1 MDEYSKK
8 IEVSIDV
15 KPVLDKVAL
24 ERAKKEAQK
33 NGKPLSIGMD
43 FHVDKDKIAKNISK
57 ELNNTVTKYLKS
69 QAKAQDITQRI
80 TDMGLGKM
88 TQEEYELSR
97 DNLKK
102 LVSEHK
108 KAIVEMVDTNR
119 RLERSLS
126 SIGVGFNAKGLAS
139 IGIPEDAIK
148 QLTSASADFANYE
161 KMAAKV
167 REVSSK
173 FNDRATGLRNL
184 KYGNITTA
192 KEVSIALEY
201 RNLVKSLSLVDDDIN
216 DYLTNNNVREFTDI
230 IHLTENQLDDF
241 EKMYRKYER
250 LYSRLRDP
258 DFKKLNKEDLSIFSD
273 SYETWTNYFKQL
285 PSQKISQHDNI
296 RENIKEILTER
307 TDLNA
312 EMIFKEIEAAE
323 EEGKRIAKDTEAK
336 KKENEKVSQK
346 LSKQQKK
353 LNDINKKITEAQSG
367 GDGDKTDE
375 LSADDIIAKTE
386 DRIGKL
392 TDKPDS
398 LLEKLNDIKSILTED
413 IELAK
418 AFDEAM
424 SRTYS
429 VKAAKNIM
437 RTTAGYPDSGGD
449 IESISDTYKDIVL
462 DQWRNVF
469 REDSL
474 SDDIKNALYS
484 NIKDLQAKGG
494 LLELSVFDFEKI
506 KDIVPEAQDYIDE
519 FYSKINTELY
529 NQEKNLNVSVDKAR
543 VERKKSQARARKTAA
558 TEEADAIAQ
567 ETKNV
572 EQETKNAEQ
581 KKANAVKET
590 TASTNG
596 KKETVTPQTL
606 DEVNEPN
613 KAEMTAQVV
622 AQINEELTRI
632 APKATT
638 LKTNFEEI
646 RPALEQDA
654 AVLNGFYD
662 TLTKIDKGG
671 KKYVDSLIKETKK
684 WADGNKS
691 LKDLSV
697 SYNNVLSGQSITK
710 NVGVKSA
717 TKVPPA
723 ATTSTTS
730 TTTTKVSTPSSLG
743 GNVKDDGGGGYIA
756 NITGFTISATAQ
768 KILRDKVKGIKDL
781 IANISDFNITDPA
794 IESLKAKVNALEGIS
809 TTVGDFSVPD
819 DIDEKVKA
827 ASAKIKKSNLDITNV
842 TIKGSVKKALRD
854 EISKELGT
862 IEISQLSY
870 GTAVENFKKAKKKTP
885 IKIGATISSFK
896 IGTGA
901 IPGLKKELKER
912 LKNIEVKFKY
922 NLDVIVSEQS
932 KTAAQK
938 QINALQQE
946 FKEASQIGKKI
957 GDQVDAY
964 RNTISSKFEKGRKV
978 GYVFSDEDQTLDN
991 TLLNLSNR
999 ISGLTKPAIDA
1010 SEDEIKAYIDE
1021 VNQISEAFKN
1031 VKDSAKITFEQID
1044 KLLAQQ
1050 NSDKQK
1056 GVLLK
1061 NWNTLFAQMQ
1071 DYLRKN
1077 PRISENATYSKTIK
1091 QMLEDFQ
1098 SIEPSQQMLDK
1109 FKVSFSELKVG
1120 MKQAGLEGKTFG
1132 QNLKAMF
1139 EKFGSW
1145 GIVTRI
1151 MMLGYNTVKK
1161 MFTATKEVDTSMV
1174 NLRKVSDE
1182 TEESYTRFLRNATKE
1197 AKELGT
1203 TITELTEA
1211 TATFAR
1217 LGYNL
1222 ADSTEL
1228 GKIATMYSKVAENL
1242 SPEEASNSI
1251 ISTMKAFKI
1260 GADEAERIVD
1270 EFNYVGEILPL
1281 HTVMYVDQMAISVNV
1296 RRRIRPR

>member
-8 IEVSIDV
+8 IEFSIDV
-15 KPVLDKVAL
+15 KPVLDKAAL

-33 NGKPLSIGMD
+33 SGKPVSIGMD
-43 FHVDKDKIAKNISK
+43 FHIDKNKIAKSINK
-57 ELNNTVTKYLKS
+57 ELNNAVTKYLKS

-108 KAIVEMVDTNR
+108 KAVVEMVDTNR

-148 QLTSASADFANYE
+148 QLTSASADYANYE

-192 KEVSIALEY
+192 KEVSIASEY

-296 RENIKEILTER
+296 RENIKEVLTER

-323 EEGKRIAKDTEAK
+323 VEGKRIAKDTEAK

-353 LNDINKKITEAQSG
+353 LSDINKKITEAQSG

-375 LSADDIIAKTE
+375 LSADDI
-386 DRIGKL
+386 
-392 TDKPDS
+392 
-398 LLEKLNDIKSILTED
+398 
-413 IELAK
+413 
-418 AFDEAM
+418 
-424 SRTYS
+424 
-429 VKAAKNIM
+429 
-437 RTTAGYPDSGGD
+437 
-449 IESISDTYKDIVL
+449 
-462 DQWRNVF
+462 
-469 REDSL
+469 
-474 SDDIKNALYS
+474 
-484 NIKDLQAKGG
+484 
-494 LLELSVFDFEKI
+494 
-506 KDIVPEAQDYIDE
+506 
-519 FYSKINTELY
+519 
-529 NQEKNLNVSVDKAR
+529 VDKAR

-558 TEEADAIAQ
+558 IEEADAIAQ

-581 KKANAVKET
+581 KKANAVKEA

-596 KKETVTPQTL
+596 KKETVTPQTI
-606 DEVNEPN
+606 DEVGEPN

-646 RPALEQDA
+646 RPALEQDV

-671 KKYVDSLIKETKK
+671 KKYVDSLIKVTKK

-697 SYNNVLSGQSITK
+697 SYNNVLSSQSIAK
-710 NVGVKSA
+710 NVGAKSA

-723 ATTSTTS
+723 ATPSTTS

-794 IESLKAKVNALEGIS
+794 IESLKAKVKALEGIS

-842 TIKGSVKKALRD
+842 TIKASVKKALRD

-901 IPGLKKELKER
+901 IPDLKSKLKDR
-912 LKNIEVKFKY
+912 LKNIEVTFKY

-932 KTAAQK
+932 KTAVQK
-938 QINALQQE
+938 EINALQE
-946 FKEASQIGKKI
+946 DFKEARSLAKDLGNKVNNQRKN
-957 GDQVDAY
+957 VSTAY
-964 RNTISSKFEKGRKV
+964 EKGIKN
-978 GYVFSDEDQTLDN
+978 GYVFSDDESHIKDE
-991 TLLNLSNR
+991 LLSLSNR
-999 ISGLTKPAIDA
+999 LDSLIKPKANA
-1010 SEDEIKAYIDE
+1010 DEAELQAYIDE
-1021 VNQISEAFKN
+1021 VNEIAEAFKN
-1031 VKDSAKITFEQID
+1031 VKTAADEAREHID
-1044 KLLAQQ
+1044 KFVKDKTANTAAINLSKKWDTALRSFQQYLQTNPNTRTDTNLNRMAEGIIFDFQNTEQSAERLAKL
-1050 NSDKQK
+1050 N
-1056 GVLLK
+1056 
-1061 NWNTLFAQMQ
+1061 
-1071 DYLRKN
+1071 RE
-1077 PRISENATYSKTIK
+1077 ISEYKLRAH
-1091 QMLEDFQ
+1091 Q
-1098 SIEPSQQMLDK
+1098 
-1109 FKVSFSELKVG
+1109 G
-1120 MKQAGLEGKTFG
+1120 GLEGKKFS
-1132 QNLKAMF
+1132 QVLKGMF

-1151 MMLGYNTVKK
+1151 MMLGYSTIRK
-1161 MFTATKEVDTSMV
+1161 MFTATKEVDTAMV

>member
-8 IEVSIDV
+8 IEISVDV
-15 KPVLDKVAL
+15 KPVLDKAAL

-33 NGKPLSIGMD
+33 SGKPVSIGMD
-43 FHVDKDKIAKNISK
+43 FHVDKDKIAKSIDK
-57 ELNNTVTKYLKS
+57 ELKNAITKYLKS

-192 KEVSIALEY
+192 KEVSIASEY

-296 RENIKEILTER
+296 RENIKEVLTER

-312 EMIFKEIEAAE
+312 EMLFKEIEAAE
-323 EEGKRIAKDTEAK
+323 VEGKRITKDTEAK
-336 KKENEKVSQK
+336 KKENEKVSQE

-353 LNDINKKITEAQSG
+353 LSDINKEITETQSSV
-367 GDGDKTDE
+367 DGDK
-375 LSADDIIAKTE
+375 A
-386 DRIGKL
+386 
-392 TDKPDS
+392 
-398 LLEKLNDIKSILTED
+398 
-413 IELAK
+413 
-418 AFDEAM
+418 
-424 SRTYS
+424 
-429 VKAAKNIM
+429 
-437 RTTAGYPDSGGD
+437 
-449 IESISDTYKDIVL
+449 
-462 DQWRNVF
+462 
-469 REDSL
+469 
-474 SDDIKNALYS
+474 
-484 NIKDLQAKGG
+484 
-494 LLELSVFDFEKI
+494 
-506 KDIVPEAQDYIDE
+506 
-519 FYSKINTELY
+519 
-529 NQEKNLNVSVDKAR
+529 

-572 EQETKNAEQ
+572 EQETKNVEQ

-596 KKETVTPQTL
+596 KRETATPQTL
-606 DEVNEPN
+606 DEIGEPN

-646 RPALEQDA
+646 RPALEQDV
-654 AVLNGFYD
+654 AVLNGFYE

-671 KKYVDSLIKETKK
+671 KKYADSIIEATKQWVEGK
-684 WADGNKS
+684 KNLHGLEIA
-691 LKDLSV
+691 
-697 SYNNVLSGQSITK
+697 YNNAVSRQSSDKSITQK
-710 NVGVKSA
+710 NT

-723 ATTSTTS
+723 ATPSTIS
-730 TTTTKVSTPSSLG
+730 TTTTKVSTSSSLG

-756 NITGFTISATAQ
+756 NITGFTISETAK

-794 IESLKAKVNALEGIS
+794 IESLKAKVKALEGIS

-842 TIKGSVKKALRD
+842 TIKASVKKALRD

-862 IEISQLSY
+862 IEIKQLSY

-901 IPGLKKELKER
+901 IPDLKSELKER
-912 LKNIEVKFKY
+912 LKNIEVTFKY

-932 KTAAQK
+932 KTAVQK
-938 QINALQQE
+938 EINALQE
-946 FKEASQIGKKI
+946 DFKEARSLAKDLGNKVNNQRKN
-957 GDQVDAY
+957 VSTAY
-964 RNTISSKFEKGRKV
+964 EKGIKN
-978 GYVFSDEDQTLDN
+978 GYVFSDDESHIKDE
-991 TLLNLSNR
+991 LLSLSNR
-999 ISGLTKPAIDA
+999 LDSLIKPKVNA
-1010 SEDEIKAYIDE
+1010 SEAELQAYIDE
-1021 VNQISEAFKN
+1021 VNEIAEAFKN
-1031 VKDSAKITFEQID
+1031 VKTAADEAREHID
-1044 KLLAQQ
+1044 KFAKDKTANTAAINLSKKWDTAFRSFQQYLQTNPNTRTDTNLNRMAEGIIFDFQNTEQSAERLAKL
-1050 NSDKQK
+1050 N
-1056 GVLLK
+1056 
-1061 NWNTLFAQMQ
+1061 
-1071 DYLRKN
+1071 RE
-1077 PRISENATYSKTIK
+1077 ISEYKLRAH
-1091 QMLEDFQ
+1091 Q
-1098 SIEPSQQMLDK
+1098 
-1109 FKVSFSELKVG
+1109 G
-1120 MKQAGLEGKTFG
+1120 GLEGKKFS
-1132 QNLKAMF
+1132 QVLKGMF

-1151 MMLGYNTVKK
+1151 MMLGYNTIRK
-1161 MFTATKEVDTSMV
+1161 MFTATKEVDTAMV

-1281 HTVMYVDQMAISVNV
+1281 HTVMYVEQMAISVNV

>member
-8 IEVSIDV
+8 IEISVDV
-15 KPVLDKVAL
+15 KPVLDKAAL

-33 NGKPLSIGMD
+33 SGKPVSIGMD
-43 FHVDKDKIAKNISK
+43 FHVDKDKIAKSIDK
-57 ELNNTVTKYLKS
+57 ELKNAITKYLKS

-192 KEVSIALEY
+192 KEVSIASEY

-296 RENIKEILTER
+296 RENIKEVLTER

-312 EMIFKEIEAAE
+312 EMLFKEIEAAE
-323 EEGKRIAKDTEAK
+323 VEGKRITKDTEAK
-336 KKENEKVSQK
+336 KKENEKVSQE

-353 LNDINKKITEAQSG
+353 LSDINKEITETQSSV
-367 GDGDKTDE
+367 DGDK
-375 LSADDIIAKTE
+375 A
-386 DRIGKL
+386 
-392 TDKPDS
+392 
-398 LLEKLNDIKSILTED
+398 
-413 IELAK
+413 
-418 AFDEAM
+418 
-424 SRTYS
+424 
-429 VKAAKNIM
+429 
-437 RTTAGYPDSGGD
+437 
-449 IESISDTYKDIVL
+449 
-462 DQWRNVF
+462 
-469 REDSL
+469 
-474 SDDIKNALYS
+474 
-484 NIKDLQAKGG
+484 
-494 LLELSVFDFEKI
+494 
-506 KDIVPEAQDYIDE
+506 
-519 FYSKINTELY
+519 
-529 NQEKNLNVSVDKAR
+529 

-572 EQETKNAEQ
+572 EQETKNVEQ

-596 KKETVTPQTL
+596 KRETATPQTL
-606 DEVNEPN
+606 DEIGEPN

-646 RPALEQDA
+646 RPALEQDV
-654 AVLNGFYD
+654 AVLNGFYE

-671 KKYVDSLIKETKK
+671 KKYADSIIEATKQWVEGK
-684 WADGNKS
+684 KNLHGLEIA
-691 LKDLSV
+691 
-697 SYNNVLSGQSITK
+697 YNNAVSRQSSDKSITQK
-710 NVGVKSA
+710 NT

-723 ATTSTTS
+723 ATPSTIS
-730 TTTTKVSTPSSLG
+730 TTTTKVSTSSSLG

-756 NITGFTISATAQ
+756 NITGFTISETAK

-794 IESLKAKVNALEGIS
+794 IESLKAKVKALEGIS

-827 ASAKIKKSNLDITNV
+827 AV
-842 TIKGSVKKALRD
+842 Q
-854 EISKELGT
+854 KE
-862 IEISQLSY
+862 
-870 GTAVENFKKAKKKTP
+870 
-885 IKIGATISSFK
+885 
-896 IGTGA
+896 
-901 IPGLKKELKER
+901 
-912 LKNIEVKFKY
+912 
-922 NLDVIVSEQS
+922 
-932 KTAAQK
+932 
-938 QINALQQE
+938 INALQE
-946 FKEASQIGKKI
+946 DFKEARSLAKDLGNKVNNQRKN
-957 GDQVDAY
+957 VSTAY
-964 RNTISSKFEKGRKV
+964 EKGIKN
-978 GYVFSDEDQTLDN
+978 GYVFSDDESHIKDE
-991 TLLNLSNR
+991 LLSLSNR
-999 ISGLTKPAIDA
+999 LDSLIKPKVNA
-1010 SEDEIKAYIDE
+1010 SEAELQAYIDE
-1021 VNQISEAFKN
+1021 VNEIAEAFKN
-1031 VKDSAKITFEQID
+1031 VKTAADEAREHID
-1044 KLLAQQ
+1044 KFAKDKTANTAAINLSKKWDTAFRSFQQYLQTNPNTRTDTNLNRMAEGIIFDFQNTEQSAERLAKL
-1050 NSDKQK
+1050 N
-1056 GVLLK
+1056 
-1061 NWNTLFAQMQ
+1061 
-1071 DYLRKN
+1071 RE
-1077 PRISENATYSKTIK
+1077 ISEYKLRAH
-1091 QMLEDFQ
+1091 Q
-1098 SIEPSQQMLDK
+1098 
-1109 FKVSFSELKVG
+1109 G
-1120 MKQAGLEGKTFG
+1120 GLEGKKFS
-1132 QNLKAMF
+1132 QVLKEMF

-1151 MMLGYNTVKK
+1151 MMLGYNTIRK
-1161 MFTATKEVDTSMV
+1161 MFTATKEVDTAMV

-1281 HTVMYVDQMAISVNV
+1281 HTVMYVEQMAISVNV

>member
-8 IEVSIDV
+8 IEISVDV
-15 KPVLDKVAL
+15 KPVLDKAAL

-33 NGKPLSIGMD
+33 SGKPVSIGMD
-43 FHVDKDKIAKNISK
+43 FHVDKNKIAKSINK
-57 ELNNTVTKYLKS
+57 ELNNAVTKYLKS

-108 KAIVEMVDTNR
+108 KAVLEIVDTRR

-126 SIGVGFNAKGLAS
+126 SIGVGFNTKGLTS
-139 IGIPEDAIK
+139 IGISEDVAK
-148 QLTSASADFANYE
+148 QLTTASVDYQNYE

-167 REVSSK
+167 RKVSNK
-173 FNDRATGLRNL
+173 YNDRATGLKELR
-184 KYGNITTA
+184 YGNITTA
-192 KEVSIALEY
+192 KEVSIASEY
-201 RNLVKSLSLVDDDIN
+201 HNLVKSLSRVDDEIN

-336 KKENEKVSQK
+336 KKESEKISQEI
-346 LSKQQKK
+346 SKKSKK
-353 LNDINKKITEAQSG
+353 LNDLKKKISEVQSG

-386 DRIGKL
+386 DRISKL
-392 TDKPDS
+392 TDKPDR
-398 LLEKLNDIKSILTED
+398 LLKKLNDIKSILTED

-429 VKAAKNIM
+429 GKAAKNIM
-437 RTTAGYPDSGGD
+437 QTTAEYPDSGGD
-449 IESISDTYKDIVL
+449 IESITNAYKDIIL

-484 NIKDLQAKGG
+484 NIKDLQAEGG

-567 ETKNV
+567 ETKNI

-596 KKETVTPQTL
+596 TRETVTPQTL
-606 DEVNEPN
+606 DKVGEPN

-646 RPALEQDA
+646 RPALEQDV
-654 AVLNGFYD
+654 AVLNGFYE

-697 SYNNVLSGQSITK
+697 SFNNVLSSQSITK
-710 NVGVKSA
+710 KVGAKSA
-717 TKVPPA
+717 TNVPPA
-723 ATTSTTS
+723 ATPSTTS

-768 KILRDKVKGIKDL
+768 KILKDKVKEIKNL

-794 IESLKAKVNALEGIS
+794 IESLKAKVKALEGIS

-819 DIDEKVKA
+819 DIDEKVKT

-842 TIKGSVKKALRD
+842 TIKAGVKKALRN

-862 IEISQLSY
+862 IEIKQLSY

-896 IGTGA
+896 IGAGA
-901 IPGLKKELKER
+901 IPDLKSELKKR
-912 LKNIEVKFKY
+912 LKNIEVTFKY

-932 KTAAQK
+932 KTAVQK
-938 QINALQQE
+938 EINALQE
-946 FKEASQIGKKI
+946 DFKEARNLAKDLGNKVNNQRKNVST
-957 GDQVDAY
+957 AY
-964 RNTISSKFEKGRKV
+964 EKGIKN
-978 GYVFSDEDQTLDN
+978 GYVFSDDESHIKDE
-991 TLLNLSNR
+991 LLSLSNR
-999 ISGLTKPAIDA
+999 LDSLIKPKANA
-1010 SEDEIKAYIDE
+1010 DEAELQAYIDE
-1021 VNQISEAFKN
+1021 VNEIAEAFKN
-1031 VKDSAKITFEQID
+1031 VKTAADEAREHIDNFAKDKAADTAATNLSKRWDTAFRSFQQYLQTNPNTRTDS
-1044 KLLAQQ
+1044 KLNLMAESILSDFSGIERTTENLADL
-1050 NSDKQK
+1050 NKR
-1056 GVLLK
+1056 
-1061 NWNTLFAQMQ
+1061 M
-1071 DYLRKN
+1071 
-1077 PRISENATYSKTIK
+1077 SEYK
-1091 QMLEDFQ
+1091 L
-1098 SIEPSQQMLDK
+1098 
-1109 FKVSFSELKVG
+1109 
-1120 MKQAGLEGKTFG
+1120 QAHQGGLEGKKFG
-1132 QNLKAMF
+1132 QVLKGMF

-1151 MMLGYNTVKK
+1151 MMLGYNTIRK
-1161 MFTATKEVDTSMV
+1161 MFTATKEVDTAMV
-1174 NLRKVSDE
+1174 NLRKVSNE
-1182 TEESYTRFLRNATKE
+1182 TEEAYTRFLRNAAKE
-1197 AKELGT
+1197 AKDLGT